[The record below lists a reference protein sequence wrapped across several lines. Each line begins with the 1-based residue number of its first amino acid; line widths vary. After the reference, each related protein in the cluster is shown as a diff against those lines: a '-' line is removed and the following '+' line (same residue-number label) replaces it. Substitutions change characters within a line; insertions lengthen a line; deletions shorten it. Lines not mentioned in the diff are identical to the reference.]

1 MNGFLLSSIFA
12 YILDLLICV
21 LVLWHG
27 HKKAANV
34 IFSGFVFCLSFW
46 TLGDFFF
53 YFLPSQSPGH
63 LLWGVKIA
71 HIGALLTPAFYTHFV
86 IALTGFTISTYAIVF
101 LYLFSFTMVFINIYT
116 PLVIQGVSLNQQTLE
131 LTINSGPLYTVFLIQ
146 IVILLIFCYY
156 RLIRTYKDSH
166 GLVKE
171 QMQYFFVATIFILG
185 CVVFYFPAM
194 LGLFDIRLD
203 NLCVVTYFS
212 IIAYAIT
219 KHDLMDIRV
228 IITKTTAN
236 VIAILIV
243 LTTSFS
249 IFFLTENKTTLF
261 ILSAIT
267 LIFWSL
273 KFQDFRLFLQT
284 TLEKKFLENRYNYA
298 VVIQRFVDGFG
309 QCSEI
314 GDVAQV
320 LKSTF
325 NDEMEI
331 ADVRVYF
338 PEFYEMTF
346 RTSGTFSELITD
358 ADQTTHPPLASDTN
372 WIQALVEQKTVLIS
386 SEFDALTDFG
396 LAAALPCFVEGN
408 LVCLVLLGK
417 KLSEDGFKPEDVS
430 LFSTIASQIP
440 AVLDRIH
447 RSRAS
452 VELNLAQRIQT
463 EILPKTPEIPGLEL
477 ACYMKPADEVG
488 GDYYDV
494 VVAGEYSWVLLGDV
508 TGHGLG
514 SGLVMFMAQSILTS
528 ILQTRDAIEP
538 ANLNYLANQ
547 ILYKNLQRLDEQLPM
562 TFVSLRFHEGRS
574 FTVSGCHDNFL
585 IYRATSQSIEM
596 LSLDHFALGIGFS
609 DSFVRED
616 YTQSAYTLAVGDVIF
631 MVTDGITEAFFG
643 GNVTLEQYGEERL
656 KGLFLKHAAGSAED
670 VKVALIAELDEFTG
684 GIYHDDVTFIVAK
697 AV

>member
-1 MNGFLLSSIFA
+1 MFFISSLIAFILIFPLGIFVFSQGTKKSINIVYALFLLSLAFGIF
-12 YILDLLICV
+12 
-21 LVLWHG
+21 
-27 HKKAANV
+27 
-34 IFSGFVFCLSFW
+34 
-46 TLGDFFF
+46 GDFF
-53 YFLPSQSPGH
+53 YFTKLPS
-63 LLWGVKIA
+63 
-71 HIGALLTPAFYTHFV
+71 
-86 IALTGFTISTYAIVF
+86 
-101 LYLFSFTMVFINIYT
+101 
-116 PLVIQGVSLNQQTLE
+116 
-131 LTINSGPLYTVFLIQ
+131 
-146 IVILLIFCYY
+146 
-156 RLIRTYKDSH
+156 
-166 GLVKE
+166 
-171 QMQYFFVATIFILG
+171 
-185 CVVFYFPAM
+185 
-194 LGLFDIRLD
+194 
-203 NLCVVTYFS
+203 YFS
-212 IIAYAIT
+212 ILTLLQTSYIGAVFAPCLLIHFIFLFTKTKLYKATTFFLYSISFLLLSINISYPVLFFKKYHLDLTGKLFLITGIAADLFYAYIMVAVVLSFSLVLYRLFYSPEHEKLKMKYYLLAAGSMILAALVYSAAMTLNISNVRIDNLFLVGYAAVIAYTIT

-228 IITKTTAN
+228 VITKTTASL
-236 VIAILIV
+236 IAISV
-243 LTTSFS
+243 ALTTFFS
-249 IFFLTENKTTLF
+249 VFFLTENKTTLF
-261 ILSAIT
+261 FLSALT
-267 LIFWSL
+267 LVFWSL

-284 TLEKKFLENRYNYA
+284 TLEKKFLKNRYNYA
-298 VVIQRFVDGFG
+298 SVIQRFVDGFG
-309 QCSEI
+309 KCSEI
-314 GDVAQV
+314 DDVAQV

-346 RTSGTFSELITD
+346 RTSGTFVELVNDT
-358 ADQTTHPPLASDTN
+358 DQTTHAPLTTDTN
-372 WIQALVEQKTVLIS
+372 WIQTLSDQKTVLIS
-386 SEFDALTDFG
+386 SELTELADLG
-396 LAAALPCFVEGN
+396 IAAALPCFEDGN

-452 VELNLAQRIQT
+452 VELDLAQRIQT
-463 EILPKTPEIPGLEL
+463 EILPKAPEIPGLEL

-494 VVAGEYSWVLLGDV
+494 VVAGEFAWVLLGDV

-528 ILQTRDAIEP
+528 ILQTREQIEP
-538 ANLNYLANQ
+538 AELNYLANQ

-562 TFVSLRFHEGRS
+562 TFVSLCFHEGRS

-585 IYRATSQSIEM
+585 IYRAASQSIEM

-616 YTQSAYTLAVGDVIF
+616 YTQSAYTLAAGDVIF
-631 MVTDGITEAFFG
+631 MVTDGITEAFCG
-643 GNVTLEQYGEERL
+643 GNVKLEQYGEERL
-656 KGLFLKHAAGSAED
+656 KTLFLKHAAGSAEE
-670 VKVALIAELDEFTG
+670 VKAALIAELDEFTG